1 MYDFAARRLAVCKRL
16 CVSAPF
22 HLLRS
27 HSMEFIASQFQ
38 FLQELIVT
46 HQDFQ
51 DLEDQDFFM
60 DSRLHILYK
69 SLLCRGV
76 NVVARADGC
85 SEKHL
90 YIATG
95 SGLSLLKK
103 ALCPPFYWKPHWY
116 ITQSP
121 GLDLSLPLLIEMC
134 SPKSQVFKP
143 HHVAT
148 NHVKISSDMDMER
161 LKQAMMG
168 GVTSFNIWRD
178 SDEELSE
185 EEKRPINMLLDIL
198 EQRKGKLT
206 SVSMPKVD
214 LTDIQISTYR

>member
-1 MYDFAARRLAVCKRL
+1 MYDFAARRLTVCKRL

-51 DLEDQDFFM
+51 NLEDQDFFM

-69 SLLCRGV
+69 SLLRCGV
-76 NVVARADGC
+76 NVVARADGYC
-85 SEKHL
+85 EKYL
-90 YIATG
+90 YIATS
-95 SGLSLLKK
+95 SGVSLLTK
-103 ALCPPFYWKPHWY
+103 ALPSPFYWSSDCYVY

-121 GLDLSLPLLIEMC
+121 GLDVSLPLMVEMVL
-134 SPKSQVFKP
+134 SQVFKP
-143 HHVAT
+143 NPITKRVTDSRCHVAT
-148 NHVKISSDMDMER
+148 NHVKISSDMEMKR
-161 LKQAMMG
+161 LKQALMG

-178 SDEELSE
+178 GDEELSE
-185 EEKRPINMLLDIL
+185 EEVAPINMTELRNVTD
-198 EQRKGKLT
+198 
-206 SVSMPKVD
+206 M
-214 LTDIQISTYR
+214 TDISV

>member
-1 MYDFAARRLAVCKRL
+1 MSAGSAAFL
-16 CVSAPF
+16 
-22 HLLRS
+22 HLWL
-27 HSMEFIASQFQ
+27 E
-38 FLQELIVT
+38 ELIVT
-46 HQDFQ
+46 Y
-51 DLEDQDFFM
+51 EDWNDEDFFM

-103 ALCPPFYWKPHWY
+103 ALCPPFYWKPDWY

-121 GLDLSLPLLIEMC
+121 GLDLSLPLLIEMVL
-134 SPKSQVFKP
+134 SQVPSLQAQP

-178 SDEELSE
+178 DDEELSE